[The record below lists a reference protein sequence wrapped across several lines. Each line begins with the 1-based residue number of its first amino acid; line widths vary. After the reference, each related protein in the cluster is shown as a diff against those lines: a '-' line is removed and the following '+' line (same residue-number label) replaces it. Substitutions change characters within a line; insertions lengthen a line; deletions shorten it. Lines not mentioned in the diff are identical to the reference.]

1 MLVLADIRRSREK
14 GGRMLKRVAL
24 FLVINFVVLL
34 TIGFV
39 VQVFGFDRWMTAEGV
54 DYRSMLAFCAVWGFG
69 GSAISLLMSKSIAKM
84 SVGAQVIRTPANKTE
99 AWLVET
105 VRELA
110 DKAGVAMPEVA
121 VYKGSPNAFATGAFK
136 NDALVAVSTGLLQ
149 SMTPTQVRAVLAHE
163 MSHVRN
169 GDMVTMTLLQG
180 VLNTFVFFLAR
191 VLTIFLANQR
201 DEDGR
206 RRGGAGSYFMIRIF
220 ETVFGIL
227 ASIVA
232 CAFSRRREYRADAG
246 AAELTDAADMI
257 SALKALG
264 QGEVRP
270 LPAEMRAFGVVDLP
284 SFAELFATH
293 PSLDDRIKALGG
305 TNGGMK
311 KAARKTGG
319 LFASVDDDSTPW
331 H

>member
-1 MLVLADIRRSREK
+1 
-14 GGRMLKRVAL
+14 MLKRVAL

-34 TIGFV
+34 TIGV
-39 VQVFGFDRWMTAEGV
+39 VVRLFGVDRWMTAEGV
-54 DYRSMLAFCAVWGFG
+54 DYQSMLAFCAIWGFG
-69 GSAISLLMSKSIAKM
+69 GAVVSLLMSKSIAKM

-121 VYKGSPNAFATGAFK
+121 IYKGSPNAFATGAFK

-149 SMTPTQVRAVLAHE
+149 SMTPPQVRAVLAHE

-191 VLTIFLANQR
+191 VLTIFLNNQR

-206 RRGGAGSYFMIRIF
+206 RRGGMGSYFLIQIF
-220 ETVFGIL
+220 EVIFGIL

-232 CAFSRRREYRADAG
+232 CAFSRHREYRADAG
-246 AAELTDAADMI
+246 AAELTNAEDMI

-264 QGEVRP
+264 QGEVKP
-270 LPAEMRAFGVVDLP
+270 LPSEMRAFGVVDLP
-284 SFAELFATH
+284 SFAELFSTH
-293 PSLDDRIKALGG
+293 PGLDDRIKALGG
-305 TNGGMK
+305 IKSDGMK
-311 KAARKTGG
+311 KATRKTGG
-319 LFASVDDDSTPW
+319 LFASIDDDSTPW

>member
-1 MLVLADIRRSREK
+1 
-14 GGRMLKRVAL
+14 MLKRVAL
-24 FLVINFVVLL
+24 FLLINFVVLL

-39 VQVFGFDRWMTAEGV
+39 ARLFGVDRWMTAEGV
-54 DYRSMLAFCAVWGFG
+54 DYQSMLAFCAVWGFG
-69 GSAISLLMSKSIAKM
+69 GSVISLLMSKSIAGM
-84 SVGAQVIRTPANKTE
+84 SVGARVIRTPANKTE
-99 AWLVET
+99 AWLIET
-105 VRELA
+105 VGELA
-110 DKAGVAMPEVA
+110 GKAGVRMPEVA
-121 VYKGSPNAFATGAFK
+121 IYKGSPNAFATGAFK

-149 SMTPTQVRAVLAHE
+149 SMTPRQVRAVLAHE
-163 MSHVRN
+163 MSHVKN

-191 VLTIFLANQR
+191 LLTIFLANQR
-201 DEDGR
+201 DDDGR
-206 RRGGAGSYFMIRIF
+206 RRGGAGSYFMIQIF
-220 ETVFGIL
+220 EFLFGIL

-232 CAFSRRREYRADAG
+232 CAFSRHREYRADAG
-246 AAELTDAADMI
+246 AAELAGAEDMI

-264 QGEVRP
+264 QGEVKP

-293 PSLDDRIKALGG
+293 PTLDDRIKALGG
-305 TNGGMK
+305 MNGGIK
-311 KAARKTGG
+311 QTARKTGG